1 MLVAQNT
8 TVSLWEENLE
18 QLSMDGEER
27 NWEDELEELSRRLQ
41 EPININVATKRQLEE
56 FPFLTAFQIE
66 HLLAYVYVHGQM
78 QTVYELQL
86 VEGMDKRTIELLL
99 PFICIKSVEN
109 KSGYPSLKKILK
121 YGKQEI
127 LTRMDVPLYARK
139 GYDKNYL
146 GPAVYHSLKYDFRY
160 GDYLQMGIVGEKD
173 AGEPLFA
180 LQNKKGY
187 DYYSFYCLLKT
198 SGRLKSLA
206 LGNYKLSFGQ
216 GLVLSTD
223 FRLGK
228 TFSMSTSEY
237 RTGGIR
243 KHSSTDEYNYF
254 RGVAATMELLR
265 CLELS
270 VFYSHRSMDGVV
282 KNGDLTYEKNKLKI
296 GVTGI
301 YYFFNHPYEPDLK
314 KYAKYNLHGNNFY
327 NLGVD
332 YKYRLGKLVWVGE
345 GAVGKQGYAL
355 LNQLKY
361 RLLTSY
367 QLLLIHRYYS
377 HDYCSFF
384 SHSFGESGTPQ
395 NENGWYLA
403 AEATPLEHWKFFASL
418 DLFSFPGGNIGSANL
433 HKVWTGC
440 FRPLILLVETYRYIL
455 ITGIGKRRGMCR
467 KQAGKS
473 PYLSIIT
480 SSVAGLLIC
489 RKVLCAVLRSITT
502 IFASKMGKGMNS
514 RENKVG
520 SVASLVLIHF
530 PDFLWLY
537 LCKAL
542 TFIRTITTP
551 GFTLLKKACFIHF
564 TPLLFMAEGFV
575 ILLMYVMT

>member
-18 QLSMDGEER
+18 QLFMDGEER

-99 PFICIKSVEN
+99 PFICVKSVEN

-243 KHSSTDEYNYF
+243 KHSSTDEYNY
-254 RGVAATMELLR
+254 RYR
-265 CLELS
+265 RLERT
-270 VFYSHRSMDGVV
+270 VC
-282 KNGDLTYEKNKLKI
+282 I
-296 GVTGI
+296 I
-301 YYFFNHPYEPDLK
+301 
-314 KYAKYNLHGNNFY
+314 
-327 NLGVD
+327 D
-332 YKYRLGKLVWVGE
+332 Y
-345 GAVGKQGYAL
+345 
-355 LNQLKY
+355 
-361 RLLTSY
+361 
-367 QLLLIHRYYS
+367 
-377 HDYCSFF
+377 
-384 SHSFGESGTPQ
+384 
-395 NENGWYLA
+395 
-403 AEATPLEHWKFFASL
+403 
-418 DLFSFPGGNIGSANL
+418 
-433 HKVWTGC
+433 
-440 FRPLILLVETYRYIL
+440 
-455 ITGIGKRRGMCR
+455 
-467 KQAGKS
+467 
-473 PYLSIIT
+473 
-480 SSVAGLLIC
+480 
-489 RKVLCAVLRSITT
+489 
-502 IFASKMGKGMNS
+502 
-514 RENKVG
+514 
-520 SVASLVLIHF
+520 
-530 PDFLWLY
+530 
-537 LCKAL
+537 
-542 TFIRTITTP
+542 
-551 GFTLLKKACFIHF
+551 
-564 TPLLFMAEGFV
+564 
-575 ILLMYVMT
+575 